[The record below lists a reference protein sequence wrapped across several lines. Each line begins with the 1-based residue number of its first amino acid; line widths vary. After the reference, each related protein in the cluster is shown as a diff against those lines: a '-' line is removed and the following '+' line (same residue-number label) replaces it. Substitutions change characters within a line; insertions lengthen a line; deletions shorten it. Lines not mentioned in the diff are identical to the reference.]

1 MENGAVVVLARAEF
15 AKVFARLRRVFR
27 VELDG
32 DGPQGRFEYHLGGH
46 RGRAMVAMIGGEIER
61 EKQREN

>member
-32 DGPQGRFEYHLGGH
+32 DGPQGRFEYNLGGH
-46 RGRAMVAMIGGEIER
+46 RGRAMVL
-61 EKQREN
+61 

>member
-15 AKVFARLRRVFR
+15 AKVFAGLRCVFR

-32 DGPQGRFEYHLGGH
+32 DGPQGRLEYHLGGH
-46 RGRAMVAMIGGEIER
+46 RGRAMVQR
-61 EKQREN
+61 EKEVCDVVGGM

>member
-32 DGPQGRFEYHLGGH
+32 DGPQGRLEYHLGGH
-46 RGRAMVAMIGGEIER
+46 RGRTMVAMIGSERER
-61 EKQREN
+61 EKEREN